1 MTAPQ
6 IPAGFDFTDPDL
18 YAHRV
23 PNEELAELRRAAPI
37 WWNPQP
43 DAGFDDGGFWV
54 VSKHADV
61 VEISR
66 NSDLFGSWENTA
78 IITSSDALTLARIFA
93 EALGITID
101 DEAPDSPVQ

>member
-1 MTAPQ
+1 MTELR

-37 WWNPQP
+37 WWNSQP
-43 DAGFDDGGFWV
+43 DSGFDDGGFWV
-54 VSKHADV
+54 VSKHADI

-66 NSDLFGSWENTA
+66 NSDLFGSWENSA
-78 IITSSDALTLARIFA
+78 IIRHGTDIKDS
-93 EALGITID
+93 ID
-101 DEAPDSPVQ
+101 LQRLISAACRPSA